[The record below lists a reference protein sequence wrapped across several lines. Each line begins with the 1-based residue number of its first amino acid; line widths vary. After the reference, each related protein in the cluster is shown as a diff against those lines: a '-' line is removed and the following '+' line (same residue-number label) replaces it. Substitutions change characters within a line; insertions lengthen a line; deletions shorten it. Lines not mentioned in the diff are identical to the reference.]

1 MKSTKTNIIIH
12 IRYISGVESYMERIT
27 KLRKEKGLNQV
38 GLGLK
43 LNVSQKMISSYESG
57 IHQPSIDT
65 LIQMADFF
73 GVSVDYLLGISNI
86 RVPADKFAID
96 SLNEREIE
104 LLDLFKELDRDKQQK
119 AIGIL
124 FALKE
129 Y

>member
-1 MKSTKTNIIIH
+1 
-12 IRYISGVESYMERIT
+12 MERIT

-57 IHQPSIDT
+57 VHQPSIDT
-65 LIQMADFF
+65 LIHMADFF
-73 GVSVDYLLGISNI
+73 GVSVDYLLGLSNI
-86 RVPADKFAID
+86 RVPADKFTIG

-104 LLDLFKELDRDKQQK
+104 LLDLFNKLDREKQQK